1 MEQEPSWCERNTA
14 KNKKAGK
21 DHPGVTIQATP
32 PSGFSTGTWRLFPSG
47 TT

>member
-1 MEQEPSWCERNTA
+1 MEQEPSWCERKMG

-21 DHPGVTIQATP
+21 DHPDVTIQAAP
-32 PSGFSTGTWRLFPSG
+32 PSGGSTGTWRLFPPG